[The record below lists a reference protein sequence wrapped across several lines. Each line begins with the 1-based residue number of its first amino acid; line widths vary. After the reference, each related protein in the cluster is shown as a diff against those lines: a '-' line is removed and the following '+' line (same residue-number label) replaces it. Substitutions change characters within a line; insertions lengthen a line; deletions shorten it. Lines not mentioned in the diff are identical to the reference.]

1 MTQFVERIN
10 AKSEETN
17 FSLITA
23 ILTWCGL
30 VIVSSLYI
38 TIPMV
43 STFADVFHVTPS
55 QSSLVSSSFSLT
67 YAIGF
72 LFFGTLSE
80 KYGRKQMMLYGL
92 IALCLLTPILGFVH
106 SLPWLIILR
115 AIQGFAAASFAP
127 VVLAYI
133 VELYPI
139 KKRMTTIGFVSTG
152 FLMAGIIGQVFSSMI
167 SISLGWSYVFYIL
180 GGIYLLSAIL
190 FGGLVPNGEVKK
202 KQVDIRSTF
211 QQIGAVFSNR
221 TLLFCYLVTITLLF
235 SFVGMYSTLG
245 NYLSQASFELNNN
258 QILLVRAT
266 GIIGMLASPFA
277 GWLSNKFDAKR
288 VLQAGLLLATVG
300 LVIIGI
306 SSNLPILICMSIV
319 FVTGIAISVPTLI
332 TLIGNLAGEAR
343 GIGVTLYTFLL
354 FIGATLGPITAI
366 SLMKIGSYIL
376 TFEILAAIIGMG
388 WFASFLIKVNVSS
401 KR

>member
-10 AKSEETN
+10 AKSEEAN

-80 KYGRKQMMLYGL
+80 KYGRKQTMLYGL

-202 KQVDIRSTF
+202 KQVDIWSTF

-221 TLLFCYLVTITLLF
+221 SLLFCYLVTITLLF

-306 SSNLPILICMSIV
+306 SSNLPLLICMSIV

-354 FIGATLGPITAI
+354 FIGATLGPIAAI

-388 WFASFLIKVNVSS
+388 WFASFLVKVNVSS

>member
-1 MTQFVERIN
+1 M
-10 AKSEETN
+10 
-17 FSLITA
+17 ITA

-354 FIGATLGPITAI
+354 FIGATLGPIAAI